1 MVGISLWRW
10 DSVLDVPGV
19 TRVPDGVCLKR
30 WVVLK
35 RWQKGLGDVAGTKR
49 DDQIFGFWCSR
60 FDLPHP
66 I

>member
-1 MVGISLWRW
+1 MS
-10 DSVLDVPGV
+10 
-19 TRVPDGVCLKR
+19 DGVCLKR